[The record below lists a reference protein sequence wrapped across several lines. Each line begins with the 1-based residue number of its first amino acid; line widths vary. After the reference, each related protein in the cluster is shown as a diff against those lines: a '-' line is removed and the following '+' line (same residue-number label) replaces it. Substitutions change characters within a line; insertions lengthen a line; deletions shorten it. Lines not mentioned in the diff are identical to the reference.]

1 MTWKL
6 SFLIGAPIIALI
18 IIAVVVILLVLR
30 PRIDGRFE
38 RNMLTGFTLGTA
50 AFIIVPLFSGTAFP
64 LKAEY
69 LQWRPVD
76 GTVQSIDKR
85 LIGGDGG
92 MSERYVVSI
101 DGYDVPYSIDD
112 TRAATLREGDDVSLM
127 CTREWQWA
135 AVDGYACRWNQ

>member
-1 MTWKL
+1 MAWKL
-6 SFLIGAPIIALI
+6 SFLIGVPSIALVLVI
-18 IIAVVVILLVLR
+18 AIVLTVLIRRWADDGDVALLGIGGTWLFALFIAVPV
-30 PRIDGRFE
+30 FF
-38 RNMLTGFTLGTA
+38 M
-50 AFIIVPLFSGTAFP
+50 TAFP
-64 LKAEY
+64 VNAEY

-76 GTVQSIDKR
+76 GTIQSIDKR

>member
-1 MTWKL
+1 MAWKL
-6 SFLIGAPIIALI
+6 SFLIGVPVIVLTIIAAI
-18 IIAVVVILLVLR
+18 VILLVFRRRL
-30 PRIDGRFE
+30 DERFE
-38 RNMLTGFTLGTA
+38 RNMLTGFTLGIA
-50 AFIIVPLFSGTAFP
+50 ASIVIPVFIGTAFP

-76 GTVQSIDKR
+76 GTVQEIDKR

-101 DGYDVPYSIDD
+101 EGYDVPYSIDD

-135 AVDGYACRWNQ
+135 SNPGYACRWNQ